1 MDKHLELRGVSKRF
15 GTAEVLSDVDLTIA
29 RGEFVCLLG
38 PSGCGKTTLLRIIS
52 GFESASRGQ
61 LLLDGQE
68 ISHVAPHLRG
78 FGMVFQSLA
87 LFPHMTVAENIAYGM
102 KLKGVAPAQRA
113 SRVEELLHM
122 VQLPAIADRPV
133 SALSG
138 GQRQRVAIA
147 RTGRAAQ
154 AVFAGR
160 AAVGPGRAT
169 ARQHADR
176 AAAAAAAVWRYH
188 HRGHARPARS
198 HDAVGS
204 PGRPQRRARPAMR
217 YPVAG
222 LSQTGQ
228 CVCGRVL
235 GAANLLPGVVRGP
248 GVIEVLGGALA
259 LPTSLPTGSA
269 VTLAVRSEDLR
280 FEPTHLD
287 APARPNSIAGE
298 IDFLRDLGAKS
309 ELILRCGDERLRC
322 HGSDAQFLSALRAA
336 CQCAHRCR
344 TLFGICGLSEGK
356 FDGNFCANDL
366 PDFY

>member
-1 MDKHLELRGVSKRF
+1 LSAAPKNLINERLLHMDTHLELRGVSKRF
-15 GTAEVLSDVDLTIA
+15 GTANVLSDVDLTIA

-52 GFESASRGQ
+52 GFESASSGQ

-102 KLKGVAPAQRA
+102 KLKGVAAAQRA

-147 RTGRAAQ
+147 RALAVPPKLFLLDEPLSALDAQ
-154 AVFAGR
+154 LRDSMQVEL
-160 AAVGPGRAT
+160 
-169 ARQHADR
+169 RQLQQQFGVTTVVVTHDQHEAMMLSDR
-176 AAAAAAAVWRYH
+176 LVVLK
-188 HRGHARPARS
+188 G
-198 HDAVGS
+198 
-204 PGRPQRRARPAMR
+204 
-217 YPVAG
+217 
-222 LSQTGQ
+222 
-228 CVCGRVL
+228 GRVQQCDTPSQVYRKPANAFVAEFL

-248 GVIEVLGGALA
+248 GVIEVLGGSLA
-259 LPTSLPTGSA
+259 LPTHLPTGSP

-280 FEPTHLD
+280 FEPTHAD
-287 APARPNSIAGE
+287 ASARPNSIAGE

-322 HGSDAQFLSALRAA
+322 HGSDAQFQSARCGQRVNVLIDAERCSVFAA
-336 CQCAHRCR
+336 
-344 TLFGICGLSEGK
+344 
-356 FDGNFCANDL
+356 
-366 PDFY
+366 